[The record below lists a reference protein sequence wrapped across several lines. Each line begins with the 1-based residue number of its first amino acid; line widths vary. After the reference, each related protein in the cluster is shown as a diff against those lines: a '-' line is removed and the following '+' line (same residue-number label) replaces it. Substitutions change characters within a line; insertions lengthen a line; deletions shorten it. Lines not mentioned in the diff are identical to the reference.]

1 MSEPSEPSE
10 PVESVESDVV
20 ERLVVHV
27 DDEVLD
33 DLRDRLARTRFPD
46 QIADTGWEYGTPIP
60 YVRELVE
67 HWRTAYDWR
76 EQEVALNGLF
86 HCRTVID
93 GQPLHFV
100 HERSPHEDA
109 LPLLLVHGWPG
120 SIVEFLDVI
129 PRLTH
134 PEEFGGTA
142 ADAFHVVAPSLP
154 GYGFSPPPTESGWDI
169 VRTARAFVT
178 LMDRLWYHGYGA
190 QGGDWGAQIT
200 TRMAA
205 LDPDHMVGLHLNMAL
220 AVPPADLGPLTDG
233 EQADLAAM
241 AAFQRDEGAYAQLQ
255 MTKPQTLAMG
265 LNDSPAGLLA
275 WIVEK
280 FRTWSDCGGDVES
293 AFDRD
298 RLLTNVM
305 LYWVTQTAASSTRLY
320 WETLHSGALR
330 RPLERV
336 TVPTGVARY
345 PGEVVIRYPRSWVE
359 QTYNVTHW
367 AELPRGGHFAA
378 MEQPDLF
385 VDDLRTF
392 FRTVR

>member
-1 MSEPSEPSE
+1 
-10 PVESVESDVV
+10 
-20 ERLVVHV
+20 
-27 DDEVLD
+27 
-33 DLRDRLARTRFPD
+33 
-46 QIADTGWEYGTPIP
+46 
-60 YVRELVE
+60 
-67 HWRTAYDWR
+67 
-76 EQEVALNGLF
+76 
-86 HCRTVID
+86 
-93 GQPLHFV
+93 
-100 HERSPHEDA
+100 
-109 LPLLLVHGWPG
+109 
-120 SIVEFLDVI
+120 
-129 PRLTH
+129 
-134 PEEFGGTA
+134 
-142 ADAFHVVAPSLP
+142 
-154 GYGFSPPPTESGWDI
+154 
-169 VRTARAFVT
+169 
-178 LMDRLWYHGYGA
+178 
-190 QGGDWGAQIT
+190 
-200 TRMAA
+200 
-205 LDPDHMVGLHLNMAL
+205 
-220 AVPPADLGPLTDG
+220 
-233 EQADLAAM
+233 
-241 AAFQRDEGAYAQLQ
+241 

-293 AFDRD
+293 VFDRD

-359 QTYNVTHW
+359 QTYDVTHW